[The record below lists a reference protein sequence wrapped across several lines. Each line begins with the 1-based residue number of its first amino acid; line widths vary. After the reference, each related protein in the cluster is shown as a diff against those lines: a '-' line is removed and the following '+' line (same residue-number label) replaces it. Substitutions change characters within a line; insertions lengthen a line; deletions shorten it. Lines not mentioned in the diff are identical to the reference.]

1 MIFIIGMKA
10 LNELLSSSEILE
22 LKEIIKLPKTE
33 TKLRLLK
40 QFFLKENVFNSL
52 KDEIDPMYIAFEIYQ
67 TY

>member
-1 MIFIIGMKA
+1 MKA
-10 LNELLSSSEILE
+10 LNELLSSSELLE
-22 LKEIIKLPKTE
+22 LKQLIKLPKTE

-52 KDEIDPMYIAFEIYQ
+52 INEIDPMYIAFEIYQ

>member
-1 MIFIIGMKA
+1 MKA
-10 LNELLSSSEILE
+10 LNELLSSSELLE
-22 LKEIIKLPKTE
+22 LKQLIKLPKTE

-52 KDEIDPMYIAFEIYQ
+52 KNEIDPMYIAFEIYQ